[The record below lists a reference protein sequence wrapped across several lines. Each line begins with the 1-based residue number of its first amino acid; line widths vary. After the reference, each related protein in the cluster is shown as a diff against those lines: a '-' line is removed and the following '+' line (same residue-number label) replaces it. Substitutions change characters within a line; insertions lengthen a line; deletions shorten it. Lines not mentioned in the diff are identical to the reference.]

1 MIHFLMPRDEDYTVR
16 DYLELWGRG
25 VAGGMSILHYEDLPA
40 RSSLPGG
47 AYILTAL
54 DHLTP
59 EGRGVAA
66 DLCDQLARA
75 GPDAR
80 TLNSP
85 AAMLRRFELLEE
97 LHRRGLNRHR
107 AARADGDLGGLRFP
121 VFLREEHW
129 HTGALTPLLRTPAE
143 LQTALARAI
152 VRAHRLSE
160 LLVVEFTDTADA
172 EGLFRK
178 YAAFIVGSE
187 IIPRGLARG
196 RKWMLKIAGTE
207 FTASMVREERD
218 YVFENP
224 HERELRRIF
233 EIARVEYGRIDYSVK
248 DGVLQTW
255 EINSNPTIGR
265 GQRPP
270 SGFIPEALVP
280 LRQATKEHF
289 YRKFQAAFEG
299 IDTGGQSPRPI
310 AIRYRP
316 ESLRGLRAMTQVE
329 RKGGRAPALRKAL
342 RPLRPLLDRI
352 AGAVSPILVKAARR
366 VG

>member
-1 MIHFLMPRDEDYTVR
+1 MQ
-16 DYLELWGRG
+16 
-25 VAGGMSILHYEDLPA
+25 A
-40 RSSLPGG
+40 
-47 AYILTAL
+47 
-54 DHLTP
+54 
-59 EGRGVAA
+59 
-66 DLCDQLARA
+66 
-75 GPDAR
+75 
-80 TLNSP
+80 
-85 AAMLRRFELLEE
+85 
-97 LHRRGLNRHR
+97 
-107 AARADGDLGGLRFP
+107 
-121 VFLREEHW
+121 
-129 HTGALTPLLRTPAE
+129 
-143 LQTALARAI
+143 ALARAI

-196 RKWMLKIAGTE
+196 RQWMLKIAGTE
-207 FTASMVREERD
+207 FTASMVREERE

-265 GQRPP
+265 GQRPRP
-270 SGFIPEALVP
+270 GSIPEALVP

-299 IDTGGQSPRPI
+299 IDTGGQSPGRSRS
-310 AIRYRP
+310 ATDR
-316 ESLRGLRAMTQVE
+316 RAS
-329 RKGGRAPALRKAL
+329 GDCGR
-342 RPLRPLLDRI
+342 
-352 AGAVSPILVKAARR
+352 
-366 VG
+366 